1 MLSFENL
8 LPMLLDERKVAP
20 EDQEG
25 YLVEP
30 KFDGYRV
37 LAEFGE
43 GRCRMRS
50 KNGADCTRWFAEVA
64 AALVSLKCG
73 HTIVD
78 GEMCV
83 LDEFGRSNFE
93 AVHTRALRR
102 RYTEGTPAVTYCV
115 FDLLAV
121 NGRDITK
128 EPLEERKGRLATIM
142 EAYEPEHTLYV
153 QHMSSDDV
161 DRPISWL
168 YDHALQLHL
177 EGVVAKRA
185 DSIYRPGER
194 VREWFKLKRPGA
206 VPKERFK
213 HKTR

>member
-1 MLSFENL
+1 
-8 LPMLLDERKVAP
+8 MLLDERKRAP

-43 GRCRMRS
+43 GQCRMRS
-50 KNGADCTRWFAEVA
+50 KNGMDCTKWFAEVA
-64 AALVSLKCG
+64 IALADLKCG
-73 HTIVD
+73 RMIVD

-83 LDEFGRSNFE
+83 LDEFGRSDFE
-93 AVHTRALRR
+93 AVHARARRR
-102 RYTEGTPAVTYCV
+102 RYTEGAPVVTYCV
-115 FDLLAV
+115 FDLLVV
-121 NGRDITK
+121 NGRNITK
-128 EPLEERKGRLATIM
+128 EPLEERKARLANIF
-142 EAYEPEHTLYV
+142 EAYQPEHTLYV

-161 DRPISWL
+161 VDPITWL
-168 YDHALQLHL
+168 YDHTLQLKL

-194 VREWFKLKRPGA
+194 VKEWFKLKRPGA
-206 VPKERFK
+206 VPPKRFK
-213 HKTR
+213 R